1 MARNNDAETIQAI
14 QNLLSDGKSNFRD
27 SRRTR
32 KPEDTSSESKKLNTS
47 LEDASGRL
55 AEILRRLDRV
65 NSVVEEI
72 EVNSSANTKEL
83 NKKLQLQNGLRDSA
97 EKYRN
102 IIKHEVETIVT
113 ANKRLGYYV
122 DLSDEINMNYETR
135 LALLR
140 AMNVQEEDI
149 NKVIEEHDRLNTI
162 ATYQKRL
169 QSQIEEQNLSRLE
182 KSKRKQ
188 EEISDEIKNRQEA
201 YEEMIEKATEAEEE
215 LQRTDISESRRNEL
229 LAKQDFYKKAA
240 EQEYLAKQD
249 KEKEYQKEQ
258 NKANL
263 LSGMFGND
271 SLLTKAITSGIK
283 GADIAKAIGD
293 VVMSGINKLSA
304 FTDNAVTEAVNAF
317 SQYQAAISARLQGSY
332 LDSTEGAFREIAS
345 YIDTNIGTNV
355 LVSQKQLLGDIR
367 RLTDSG
373 IAFNLEERAVLS
385 NLADK
390 MVTTFDAL
398 DTNLTRL
405 IRLQNADLTA
415 AQLGAESFLTQL
427 LNSQFQDTS
436 YLNSMYDSVMGSLME
451 ANSQMTSEMAVAFDS
466 VVQKWLGSMYSVG
479 MSESAVSSIAQGI
492 GYLASG
498 NVSALSSNSGL
509 QTLLVSAANLGGLSY
524 ADMLNR
530 GMSMDETNRLLE
542 SVVKY
547 LQSIDDNTD
556 TNVTRSAMTS
566 ILGLSVSDLR
576 AIRNL
581 DSGVIG
587 SLSGLTNSQTLNNFL
602 GYTKQQ
608 LELVNTRMTATQMID
623 NYMDNLKLSIGSGLA
638 QDTTAYLQY
647 RTTQMVTNIVSNMA
661 GGLAGSILKT
671 LGGGISTWQTL
682 KAAGGF
688 NKLLEIGGQTAD
700 EFNLS
705 TISGNAVL
713 GDQSA
718 SNLIS
723 LLDLGNIK
731 TVVRGEAVASPGV
744 INTSYSTDIGGSAF
758 GNTSISDIEYN
769 TLSRQAD
776 QASYTG
782 QNIAEGAEVGI
793 KDVNDIYSQLFEQRK
808 AVRVSLLDAENEE
821 LFNLLRALK
830 TRVVD
835 GIVDVDIISNDV
847 DAIRNA
853 IYSIK
858 VG

>member
-83 NKKLQLQNGLRDSA
+83 NKKLQLQDGLRDSA

-215 LQRTDISESRRNEL
+215 LQREDISESRRNEL
-229 LAKQDFYKKAA
+229 LSKRDFYKKAA
-240 EQEYLAKQD
+240 EQEYSAKQD

-304 FTDNAVTEAVNAF
+304 FTDNAVTDAVNAF
-317 SQYQAAISARLQGSY
+317 SQHQAAISARLQGSY

-345 YIDTNIGTNV
+345 YVDTNIGTNV

-524 ADMLNR
+524 ADMLTR

-587 SLSGLTNSQTLNNFL
+587 SLSGLTNNQTLNNFL

-671 LGGGISTWQTL
+671 IGGGISTWQTL

-705 TISGNAVL
+705 TISGNAAL

-821 LFNLLRALK
+821 LFDLLRALK

>member
-14 QNLLSDGKSNFRD
+14 QNLLSDGKSSFRD

-47 LEDASGRL
+47 LEDASNRL
-55 AEILRRLDRV
+55 AEILKRLDRV

-72 EVNSSANTKEL
+72 EANSSSNTKEL
-83 NKKLQLQNGLRDSA
+83 NKKLQLQDGLRESA

-102 IIKHEVETIVT
+102 IIKNEVETIVT

-122 DLSDEINMNYETR
+122 NLSDEINMNYETR

-188 EEISDEIKNRQEA
+188 EEISNEIENRQEA

-240 EQEYLAKQD
+240 EQEYSAKQD

-263 LSGMFGND
+263 LSGMFGSD

-283 GADIAKAIGD
+283 GADLAKAIGD

-317 SQYQAAISARLQGSY
+317 SQHQAAISARLQGSY

-345 YIDTNIGTNV
+345 YVDTNIGTNV

-587 SLSGLTNSQTLNNFL
+587 SLSGLTNNQTLNNFL

-671 LGGGISTWQTL
+671 IGGGISTWQTL

-705 TISGNAVL
+705 TISGNAAL

-821 LFNLLRALK
+821 LFDLLRALK

>member
-83 NKKLQLQNGLRDSA
+83 NKKLQLQDGLRDSA

-188 EEISDEIKNRQEA
+188 EEISNEIENRQEA

-229 LAKQDFYKKAA
+229 LSKQDFYKKAA

-317 SQYQAAISARLQGSY
+317 SQHQAAISARLQGSY

-345 YIDTNIGTNV
+345 YVDTNIGTNV

-479 MSESAVSSIAQGI
+479 MSESAVNSIAQGI

-587 SLSGLTNSQTLNNFL
+587 SLSGLTNNQTLNNFL

-705 TISGNAVL
+705 TMSGNAAL

-718 SNLIS
+718 SKLIS

-835 GIVDVDIISNDV
+835 GIVDVDVISNDV

>member
-14 QNLLSDGKSNFRD
+14 QNLLSDGKSSFRD

-72 EVNSSANTKEL
+72 EANSSSNTKEL
-83 NKKLQLQNGLRDSA
+83 NKKLQLQDGLRESA

-102 IIKHEVETIVT
+102 IIKNEVETIVT

-188 EEISDEIKNRQEA
+188 EEISNEIENRQEA

-229 LAKQDFYKKAA
+229 LAKQDFYRKAA
-240 EQEYLAKQD
+240 EREYLAKQD

-283 GADIAKAIGD
+283 GADLAKAIGD

-304 FTDNAVTEAVNAF
+304 FTDNAVTDAVNAF
-317 SQYQAAISARLQGSY
+317 SQHQAAISARLQGSY

-345 YIDTNIGTNV
+345 YVDTNIGTNV

-587 SLSGLTNSQTLNNFL
+587 SLSGLTNNQTLNNFL

-700 EFNLS
+700 EFNLGS
-705 TISGNAVL
+705 ISGNAVL

-718 SNLIS
+718 SKLIS

-835 GIVDVDIISNDV
+835 GIVDVDVISNDV

>member
-83 NKKLQLQNGLRDSA
+83 NKKLQLQDGLRDSA

-188 EEISDEIKNRQEA
+188 EEISNEIENRQEA

-229 LAKQDFYKKAA
+229 LSKQDFYKKAA

-283 GADIAKAIGD
+283 GADLAKAIGD

-304 FTDNAVTEAVNAF
+304 FTDNAVTDAVNAF
-317 SQYQAAISARLQGSY
+317 SQHQAAISARLQGSY

-345 YIDTNIGTNV
+345 YVDTNIGTNV

-367 RLTDSG
+367 RLTDNG

-436 YLNSMYDSVMGSLME
+436 YLDSMYDSVMESLME
-451 ANSQMTSEMAVAFDS
+451 ANSQMTSEMTVAFDS

-479 MSESAVSSIAQGI
+479 MSKSAVSSIAQGI

-587 SLSGLTNSQTLNNFL
+587 SLSGLTNNQTLNNFL

-623 NYMDNLKLSIGSGLA
+623 NYMDNLKLSIGGGLA

-671 LGGGISTWQTL
+671 IGGGISTWQTL

-700 EFNLS
+700 EFNLNS
-705 TISGNAVL
+705 ISGNAAL

-718 SNLIS
+718 SNIIS

-731 TVVRGEAVASPGV
+731 TVVRGEAAASPGV

-793 KDVNDIYSQLFEQRK
+793 KDVNDVYSQLFEQRK
-808 AVRVSLLDAENEE
+808 AVRVSLLDAENDE

-835 GIVDVDIISNDV
+835 GIVDVDVISNDV